1 MKVLLRKFLISTLV
15 LNFIILC
22 LLISFNKSLYAADKS
37 LSFDGSDD
45 YVEIAANN
53 VLNPTGDYTVAAWFK
68 QEGENSNEVA
78 GINNDYQSIITSR
91 SVSGKTVHGYMMYLR
106 SSTNA
111 LEYWKGTN
119 DNSSF
124 VKNETTSL
132 STWKAN
138 GGGDP
143 GTPGW
148 NYYVIRFNGSN
159 QTDLFLDGALI
170 KSITSELTMNLQ
182 NTSRPVR
189 IGAGNTNNTPK
200 YWFNGK
206 IDDVAI
212 WDEALT
218 DAEISAL
225 YNSGETLYAK
235 ENYGDYS
242 SKDNLVAY
250 YTMDSDNGAGTTLTD
265 DEGNNDGSFEGA
277 PSWSNDVPGTLPTLS
292 SSNPSDGQTDVPI
305 DTNIVLTFS
314 EIVRVGTGNI
324 VLHKASDDSV
334 VETFDVTSDVSGS
347 ESTEITINPSAD
359 LEKEVDYYVK
369 IASTAIVDLSNNSY
383 AGISDTTTLN
393 FTTGTLPTNP
403 LDDKDVVGLIEAQT
417 EAPKKIVTGVT
428 TPIFNRLNWIRR
440 YSLGDEL
447 LAQKINFNFSDP
459 KLNDFSKLISQSVAT
474 NKPEKKILD
483 SWLFWSE
490 GSVSIGTVDA
500 TSKSSKKDIDTNAVT
515 LGMDKKINNQ
525 SVHGYTITYIQEDA
539 KVGNKGTSSNIDSYS
554 FSLYRAF
561 NQGSNNYFEGVLG
574 LSKLDI
580 KNIRKS
586 GSNTLTGSRN
596 GKQIFGS
603 LQAIKTFKNKQKE
616 VSPNLRL
623 DLGYTIL
630 DEYSEK
636 GTNPLKYD
644 EQTVETVGLYGGF
657 NLSNEIFK
665 EDYIIRPAF
674 ALELGYDLSPNSDVS
689 LNYVSDPN
697 TKYTKSI
704 DQEDDKS
711 IKGKIGFDVVND
723 SGPSMMFFYERVETE
738 DSHSDTY
745 YFTAGYV
752 THRKDEFA
760 LGLVDQ
766 TASASYKKTING
778 IDISLNSEY
787 DVFEEYP
794 NYEINLNAVSKF

>member
-1 MKVLLRKFLISTLV
+1 MRVLLRKFLISTLV

-393 FTTGTLPTNP
+393 FTTGSRPTNP

-603 LQAIKTFKNKQKE
+603 LQAIKTFKNKQTE

-766 TASASYKKTING
+766 TASASYKKTIKG
-778 IDISLNSEY
+778 LDISLNSEY

-794 NYEINLNAVSKF
+794 NYEINLNAASKF

>member
-1 MKVLLRKFLISTLV
+1 MRVLLRKFLISTLV

-189 IGAGNTNNTPK
+189 IGAGNTNSTPK

-417 EAPKKIVTGVT
+417 EVPKKIVTGVT

-603 LQAIKTFKNKQKE
+603 LQAIKTFKNKQTE

-778 IDISLNSEY
+778 LDISLNSEY

-794 NYEINLNAVSKF
+794 NYEINLNAASKF

>member
-1 MKVLLRKFLISTLV
+1 MRVLLRKFLISTLV

-447 LAQKINFNFSDP
+447 LVQKINFNFSDP

-603 LQAIKTFKNKQKE
+603 LQAIKTFKNKQTE

-778 IDISLNSEY
+778 LDISLNSEY

-794 NYEINLNAVSKF
+794 NYEINLNAASKF

>member
-1 MKVLLRKFLISTLV
+1 MRVLLRKFLISTLV

-22 LLISFNKSLYAADKS
+22 LLISFNKNLYAADKS
-37 LSFDGSDD
+37 LSFDGTDD
-45 YVEIAANN
+45 FVEIAANN

-189 IGAGNTNNTPK
+189 IGAGNTNSTPK

-292 SSNPSDGQTDVPI
+292 SSNPSDGQTDVPF

-417 EAPKKIVTGVT
+417 EAPKKIVTGIT

-603 LQAIKTFKNKQKE
+603 LQAIKTFKNKQTE

-738 DSHSDTY
+738 DRHSDTY

-778 IDISLNSEY
+778 LDISLNSEY

-794 NYEINLNAVSKF
+794 NYEINLNAASKF

>member
-1 MKVLLRKFLISTLV
+1 MRVLLRKFLISTLV

-189 IGAGNTNNTPK
+189 IGAGNTNSTPK

-292 SSNPSDGQTDVPI
+292 SSNPSDGQTDVAF

-603 LQAIKTFKNKQKE
+603 LQAIKTFKNKQTE

-674 ALELGYDLSPNSDVS
+674 ALELGYDLSPSSDVS

-752 THRKDEFA
+752 TNRKDEFA

-766 TASASYKKTING
+766 TASATYKKTING
-778 IDISLNSEY
+778 LDISLNSEY

-794 NYEINLNAVSKF
+794 NYEMNLNVASKF

>member
-1 MKVLLRKFLISTLV
+1 MRVLLRKFLISTLV

-189 IGAGNTNNTPK
+189 IGAGNTNSTPK

-235 ENYGDYS
+235 ENYGDYT
-242 SKDNLVAY
+242 SKDNLTAY
-250 YTMDSDNGAGTTLTD
+250 YTMDSDNGSGTTLSD
-265 DEGNNDGSFEGA
+265 DQGSNDGSFNSA
-277 PSWSNDVPGTLPTLS
+277 PAWSDDVPGTLPTLS
-292 SSNPSDGQTDVPI
+292 SSNPSDGQTDVPF

-334 VETFDVTSDVSGS
+334 VQTFDVTSDVSGS

-603 LQAIKTFKNKQKE
+603 LQAIKTFKNKQAE

-665 EDYIIRPAF
+665 EDYTIRPSF
-674 ALELGYDLSPNSDVS
+674 ALELGYDLSPDSDVS

-697 TKYTKSI
+697 TKYTKAINHDDNESI
-704 DQEDDKS
+704 R
-711 IKGKIGFDVVND
+711 GKIGFDVKNNT
-723 SGPSMMFFYERVETE
+723 GISMMFFYEKFRTE
-738 DSHSDTY
+738 NSTSNTY
-745 YFTAGYV
+745 YFLTGYV
-752 THRKDEFA
+752 THRHEELALELKDK
-760 LGLVDQ
+760 D
-766 TASASYKKTING
+766 ASISFERNING
-778 IDISLNSEY
+778 FDFKFVSNFKLMSEIEDY
-787 DVFEEYP
+787 GAGIELVK
-794 NYEINLNAVSKF
+794 KF

>member
-1 MKVLLRKFLISTLV
+1 MRVLLRKFLISTLV

-189 IGAGNTNNTPK
+189 IGAGNTNSTPK

-393 FTTGTLPTNP
+393 FTTGSRPTNP

-417 EAPKKIVTGVT
+417 EAPKKIITGVT

-440 YSLGDEL
+440 YSLDDEL
-447 LAQKINFNFSDP
+447 LAQKINFKFSDP
-459 KLNDFSKLISQSVAT
+459 KLNDLSKLISQSNAT
-474 NKPEKKILD
+474 TKPKKKISD

-500 TSKSSKKDIDTNAVT
+500 TSKSSKKEIDTNAVT

-525 SVHGYTITYIQEDA
+525 SVQGYTITYIQEEA
-539 KVGNKGTSSNIDSYS
+539 EVGNKGTSSNIDSYS
-554 FSLYRAF
+554 FSLYNAF
-561 NQGSNNYFEGVLG
+561 NKGSNNYFEGIIG

-603 LQAIKTFKNKQKE
+603 LQAIKTFKNKQTE

-665 EDYIIRPAF
+665 EDYTIRPSF

-723 SGPSMMFFYERVETE
+723 TGPSMMFFYERVETE
-738 DSHSDTY
+738 DSHSDNY

-778 IDISLNSEY
+778 LDISLNSEY

-794 NYEINLNAVSKF
+794 NYEINLNAASKF

>member
-1 MKVLLRKFLISTLV
+1 MRVLLIKFLIYTLV

-22 LLISFNKSLYAADKS
+22 LLISFNKNLYAADKS

-189 IGAGNTNNTPK
+189 IGAGNTNSTPK

-459 KLNDFSKLISQSVAT
+459 KLNDLSKLISQSVAT
-474 NKPEKKILD
+474 TKSEKKISD

-490 GSVSIGTVDA
+490 GSVSVGKVDA
-500 TSKSSKKDIDTNAVT
+500 STTSSKKDIDTNAVT

-603 LQAIKTFKNKQKE
+603 LQAIKTFKNKQTE
-616 VSPNLRL
+616 VSPNFRL

-665 EDYIIRPAF
+665 EDYTIRPSF

-752 THRKDEFA
+752 TNRKDEFA

-794 NYEINLNAVSKF
+794 SYEINLNAASKF

>member
-1 MKVLLRKFLISTLV
+1 MRVLLRKFLISTLV

-189 IGAGNTNNTPK
+189 IGAGNTNSTPK

-603 LQAIKTFKNKQKE
+603 LQAIKTFKNKQTE

-752 THRKDEFA
+752 TNRKDEFA

-794 NYEINLNAVSKF
+794 NYEINLNAASKF

>member
-1 MKVLLRKFLISTLV
+1 MRVLLRKFLISTLV

-22 LLISFNKSLYAADKS
+22 LLISFNKNLYAADKS
-37 LSFDGSDD
+37 LSFDGTDD
-45 YVEIAANN
+45 FVNIAANN

-68 QEGENSNEVA
+68 QEGETSGA
-78 GINNDYQSIITSR
+78 NNWQSVVTSR
-91 SVSGKTVHGYMMYLR
+91 QKNSDGDAQGYVMYLR
-106 SSTNA
+106 KSDSK
-111 LEYWKGTN
+111 LQYWKGIPVGSWAQLQTN
-119 DNSSF
+119 
-124 VKNETTSL
+124 EQ
-132 STWKAN
+132 STWKTN
-138 GGGDP
+138 GGGTP

-148 NYYVIRFNGSN
+148 NHWVIRYNGSD
-159 QTDLFLDGALI
+159 QMDLFLDGAFIQSL
-170 KSITSELTMNLQ
+170 TSEQNLNRQ
-182 NTSRPVR
+182 NTTRPTY
-189 IGAGNTNNTPK
+189 IGAGSTEGETPRYFFK
-200 YWFNGK
+200 GK
-206 IDDVAI
+206 IDDVAV

-218 DAEISAL
+218 DAEISEL
-225 YNSGETLYAK
+225 YNGGETLYAK

-265 DEGNNDGSFEGA
+265 DEGSNDGSFSGA
-277 PSWSNDVPGTLPTLS
+277 PSWSDDVPGTLPTLS
-292 SSNPSDGQTDVPI
+292 SSNPSDGQTDVPF

-459 KLNDFSKLISQSVAT
+459 KLNDLSKLISQSVAT
-474 NKPEKKILD
+474 NKSEKKILD

-603 LQAIKTFKNKQKE
+603 LQAIKTFKNKQTE

-665 EDYIIRPAF
+665 EDYTIRPSF

-738 DSHSDTY
+738 DSHSDNY

-752 THRKDEFA
+752 THRKDEII

-766 TASASYKKTING
+766 TASASYKKIING
-778 IDISLNSEY
+778 LDISLNSEY

-794 NYEINLNAVSKF
+794 NYEINLNAASKF